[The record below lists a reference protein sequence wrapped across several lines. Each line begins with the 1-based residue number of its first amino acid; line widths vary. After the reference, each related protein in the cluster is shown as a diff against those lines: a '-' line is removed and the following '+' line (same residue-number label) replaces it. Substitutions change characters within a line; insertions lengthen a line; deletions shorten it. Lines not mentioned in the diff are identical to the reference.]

1 MPWHISHGHS
11 GCSSSKPWAVIKNSD
26 SSIAGCHETEDS
38 AKAQLAALNASENQF
53 MANEYYFPA
62 EIQNREMPESIQTM
76 LREMIKG
83 DFGGATPYFFQAE
96 ISSSRIDSHFTR
108 MLDSTLH
115 NFAGEAETGVSFLDS
130 HKRWSLPIGYT
141 LTGSLKKDNGITR
154 VVSDIY
160 TVPDIELRGHSYGS
174 TTDFIKAVK
183 SSLVRDVS
191 VGFHGGDMICD
202 ICGNSFRDW
211 RNCRHWP
218 GRKYTIN
225 NENGDNGDGEE
236 VIATFG
242 IDDGHLAEVSGVYSG
257 STPDAMILRAEEMA
271 QAGLFDGEEIRRLET
286 QYRIKLPSGQRTW
299 PTTDAVTYPGNQ
311 IQNGEKQQMDELDQI
326 KEKLSKAGAKQKDP
340 VAAAQWLVDDYASL
354 KKDND
359 RLGPLA
365 EQGEQYRADIVKQAL
380 AEGVRALGD
389 DFHSETYEK
398 MFINAEISHIKRMK
412 DDWARQAD
420 LVFTGKRK
428 TVDNEQQKPPAA
440 PVSAVPD
447 EAYKS

>member
-11 GCSSSKPWAVIKNSD
+11 GCSSSKPWAVIKDSD
-26 SSIAGCHETEDS
+26 GSVAGCHTTEEK

-62 EIQNREMPESIQTM
+62 EIQNREMSESTQAM
-76 LREMIKG
+76 LREMVKG

-96 ISSSRIDSHFTR
+96 ISSDRLDSHFTH
-108 MLDSTLH
+108 MLSSTLQ
-115 NFAGEAETGVSFLDS
+115 NFTNEAKAGVSFLDS
-130 HKRWSLPIGYT
+130 HRRLSLPIGYT
-141 LTGSLKKDNGITR
+141 LTGSLEKDNGVTR

-211 RNCRHWP
+211 RNCKHWP
-218 GRKYTIN
+218 GRKYPVN

-236 VIATFG
+236 VVATFG
-242 IDDGHLAEVSGVYSG
+242 ITDAHLAEVSGVYAG
-257 STPDAMILRAEEMA
+257 STPDAMILRAEEMT
-271 QAGLFDGEEIRRLET
+271 QAGLLDGEEIHRLET
-286 QYRIKLPSGQRTW
+286 QYRIKLNTGQRVW
-299 PTTDAVTYPGNQ
+299 PVEKE
-311 IQNGEKQQMDELDQI
+311 IQTNGEKQQMDELEQI
-326 KEKLSKAGAKQKDP
+326 KELLDKAEIPTGEPVIRVKKLIDGFETLKDENGKM
-340 VAAAQWLVDDYASL
+340 ASL
-354 KKDND
+354 AD
-359 RLGPLA
+359 
-365 EQGEQYRADIVKQAL
+365 QGRQYRADTIKAAL

-398 MFINAEISHIKRMK
+398 MFINADISHIKRMK
-412 DDWARQAD
+412 DDWGRQAAKIFD
-420 LVFTGKRK
+420 GKRK
-428 TVDNEQQKPPAA
+428 TVDDEQQAPAPTPA
-440 PVSAVPD
+440 SAVPD
-447 EAYKS
+447 AAFKS